1 MLLSLNVYTDKI
13 SHGITSDILT
23 YSVSENRSIINGCL
37 DTISEIEN
45 ARKELYNLVYNEDV
59 Y

>member
-1 MLLSLNVYTDKI
+1 MNVYTDKI